1 MSGPTRT
8 SSDALAALVEAAATG
23 KREADVPPPI
33 PEAEP
38 THAMPTVKPGALA
51 TLSQVD
57 ASTGRTVAELRPRP
71 PLVVECHTTVLD
83 AARQMHALNVDV
95 VLVQSAEGALVGI
108 VTDTDVAHKLLAE
121 GDEPAEVLIEHVM
134 TADPHCISAS
144 APAVAALW
152 TMIERRFR
160 HLPVVNAR
168 LQVQGV
174 LDISKCLHDAVSRL
188 DSITLG
194 ASVTLG
200 SLLPA
205 VAPTGSAHDKS
216 SPLDAAASVR
226 QAARAMRK
234 RRTGVLVEADGC
246 SHAGVLTPK
255 DLLFRVVA
263 QGLPADS
270 TPLSAVM
277 TPRPDTML
285 PTDSVRDALS
295 QAASSF
301 TSTTVTFHHCLHLH
315 HLLLVNHHHH
325 LHLLLLHFLHLR
337 HNLQGSGY
345 RTMPVVSASGESHG
359 VLDILGLMQGTLHK
373 SDRGM
378 LQVRARRMH
387 QTDFVKE
394 EAEAAPLVS
403 AAQSLIESAADEP
416 DAAGAPP
423 DYSLQALLEARAAEE
438 AEAAPPEWW
447 GGAREAL
454 LDSVAD
460 ELAALKQSLISRF
473 EVGEAALAKRRA
485 ASRFL
490 TPAAFLAAGI
500 LIGAALARR

>member
-295 QAASSF
+295 Q
-301 TSTTVTFHHCLHLH
+301 
-315 HLLLVNHHHH
+315 
-325 LHLLLLHFLHLR
+325 
-337 HNLQGSGY
+337 LQGSGY

-394 EAEAAPLVS
+394 EAEAAPLAS